1 MDSTTQQI
9 DDYTNSKG
17 FSVIKSIDKLMVG
30 VGGVVYMIQSL
41 GAYFRCCDYSG
52 VSTLLKS
59 QRQVVAWL
67 DMRW

>member
-9 DDYTNSKG
+9 VDYINSKG

-30 VGGVVYMIQSL
+30 VGGEVHMIQRI
-41 GAYFRCCDYSG
+41 GAHFRCCDYRG
-52 VSTLLKS
+52 VSTVLKS

-67 DMRW
+67 DSRW